1 MSLLVTPPLRVRA
14 APGVDRIRPTFTL
27 IELLV
32 VIAIISMLI
41 SMLTPSLSRARQQ
54 AKSTVCMATLNEM
67 MKGIVAYGN
76 DYHFALPPMR
86 YPALP
91 EDDQQPGDEVWHGW
105 AEALYHSMYG
115 DDDYSFEDDY
125 PVMRNLEDR
134 FPFWVCKEN
143 EQLSDTTGHYRVYE
157 FTWSMGTLDLPY
169 HRLPLITDANPYVI
183 DPNDLLWSC
192 IPNLHIAGLEGEA
205 YIDERHYGGA
215 NYAFRD
221 GHVERST
228 TLKERLAEDWD
239 LDPETENR

>member
-1 MSLLVTPPLRVRA
+1 MKQPPK
-14 APGVDRIRPTFTL
+14 RPRYVCVGTDCKTWWHAFTL

-32 VIAIISMLI
+32 VVAIISMLI
-41 SMLTPSLSRARQQ
+41 SILTPSLSRARQQ

-67 MKGIVAYGN
+67 MKAVIAYGN
-76 DYHFALPPMR
+76 DYDFTLPPMH
-86 YPALP
+86 YEALP
-91 EDDQQPGDEVWHGW
+91 EDENPPGDIIWHGW
-105 AEALYHSMYG
+105 AEALYQSIYS
-115 DDDYSFEDDY
+115 DDDYSFEDSY
-125 PVMRNLEDR
+125 PVMRNLHDR

-157 FTWSMGTLDLPY
+157 FTWSLGSLDTIP
-169 HRLPLITDANPYVI
+169 HRLPLITDANPEVI
-183 DPNDLLWSC
+183 DPNDLLLSC

-215 NYAFRD
+215 NYAFND
-221 GHVERST
+221 GHVDRST